1 METFIKPLIG
11 GEYPPDLLEKERD
24 FAAVEYL
31 LMSIRK
37 RTSPITEMVSHDIA
51 IEFLSMGSE
60 DPESPGVINYKI
72 LDEPPGYNDTMIN
85 DLLAR
90 AERIIRGLRDDMW
103 SELAGILENH

>member
-24 FAAVEYL
+24 FAAVVYL

-51 IEFLSMGSE
+51 IEFLSHGE
-60 DPESPGVINYKI
+60 KDPEYPEIITYKI
-72 LDEPPGYNDTMIN
+72 LDEPPGYNDIMIN

-90 AERIIRGLRDDMW
+90 AARIIRSLQNDMW
-103 SELAGILENH
+103 IELAGLLENH